1 MVRGIKIRLNGL
13 MIWISL
19 EGEKGATIRKLYSFA
34 AKLDKKQ
41 GKERI
46 GAKLMVDSKR
56 QSSYK

>member
-1 MVRGIKIRLNGL
+1 MIRLNGL